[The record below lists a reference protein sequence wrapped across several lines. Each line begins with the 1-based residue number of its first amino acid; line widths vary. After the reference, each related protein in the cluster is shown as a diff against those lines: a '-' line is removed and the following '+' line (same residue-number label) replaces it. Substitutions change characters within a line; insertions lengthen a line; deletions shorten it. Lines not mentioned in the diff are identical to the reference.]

1 MLMHFVNNGMAVVIV
16 SLPALRKV
24 VFSEAGEPSWA
35 LVAIAPLA
43 LAAGA
48 WLLPGRGAVSGEAGE
63 MNG

>member
-24 VFSEAGEPSWA
+24 VFSDAGEPSWL

-48 WLLPGRGAVSGEAGE
+48 WLLPRRAAVSDEAVE
-63 MNG
+63 VNG